1 MRRVALGL
9 LLALALFAVLE
20 GGARLWR
27 SRLPARPSTGLEWME
42 HSARL
47 GWRNRPGFR
56 GTAFDT
62 ERTFDENGLFT
73 VDAAAAAP
81 EGRGGRRLVLLLGD
95 SRTFGNGVPVE
106 ATYGEILK
114 QRLPNFAV
122 INRAVPGYSSFQ
134 GRAALEV
141 DSPRFRPDVVVFAF
155 GFNDRR
161 YVLHPEEVDGEER
174 FRRLARQATWTRLA
188 GSLALVDVLGGRP
201 SGEPGAVEDP
211 LDLGSVLPRVSPAS
225 FRRNLEAAARYCAGQ
240 KIRLVL
246 LLLNDNPAHV
256 RELDLGLGDLRK
268 GRLAEAEQNLRSS
281 VALGNAF
288 SDAARL
294 ELAALY
300 SRTGRPRE
308 AATVRIS
315 PRTFYS
321 VTGGYPVLSQQD
333 YRSISFAVAA
343 RDGIQVVDTG
353 PVLDWH
359 PEWYL
364 DFCHFGGEGHRAVAD
379 LLAAEILQAQRR

>member
-1 MRRVALGL
+1 MSRRIALGL

-27 SRLPARPSTGLEWME
+27 SRLPPRPPTGLEWME
-42 HSARL
+42 YSARL
-47 GWRNRPGFR
+47 GWRNRPGFH

-73 VDAAAAAP
+73 VDA
-81 EGRGGRRLVLLLGD
+81 EGQGGRRLVLLLGD
-95 SRTFGNGVPVE
+95 SRTFGNGVPVD

-114 QRLPNFAV
+114 QRLPGFSV
-122 INRAVPGYSSFQ
+122 INRAVPGYTSFQ
-134 GRAALEV
+134 GRAALEI
-141 DSPRFRPDVVVFAF
+141 DAPRFHPDVVVFAF

-161 YVLHPEEVDGEER
+161 YVLHPEEVDGEDR
-174 FRRLARQATWTRLA
+174 FRRLARRATWTRLA
-188 GSLALVDVLGGRP
+188 GSLAIVDLLGGRP
-201 SGEPGAVEDP
+201 SGEPGAVENP
-211 LDLGSVLPRVSPAS
+211 LDLGTALPRVSPAS
-225 FRRNLEAAARYCAGQ
+225 FRQNLEAAARYCAGQ
-240 KIRLVL
+240 GIRLVL

-256 RELDLGLGDLRK
+256 RELDRGVRE
-268 GRLAEAEQNLRSS
+268 GRTAEAEQALQAA
-281 VALGNAF
+281 VALNNTF

-294 ELAALY
+294 QLAAL
-300 SRTGRPRE
+300 SPRE

-321 VTGGYPVLSQQD
+321 VTGGYPILSQQD
-333 YRSISFAVAA
+333 YRSIAFEVAA
-343 RDGIQVVDTG
+343 RYGIQVVDAG
-353 PVLDWH
+353 PVLDRH

-379 LLAAEILQAQRR
+379 LLAAEIPRAQGAGRR